1 MSRYRSYLDDKPI
14 PDKDTEELAE
24 QIRKFQEQ
32 GGKIKQIPTGVTGLK
47 DPLPYGSPKE
57 PRSQPPFR

>member
-14 PDKDTEELAE
+14 PDKDPDELAE

-32 GGKIKQIPTGVTGLK
+32 GGKIRQIPRGVTGLRG
-47 DPLPYGSPKE
+47 PLPYGSPKE
-57 PRSQPPFR
+57 PQSQPPSR